1 MLIKKLLLLTALCCF
16 TALAY
21 GQQKFL
27 SYDDLVYLETN
38 NLQKA
43 GNFMQSKGYSPLK
56 SKKQGN
62 LKFTLQSGVNTSQ
75 VEIRSDG
82 RRVYIYIATDEIQQ
96 FNLLYNSIL
105 PYLESTEEN
114 SGITIYKVK
123 DLGIIYTTSN
133 DKVPYSPIKRD
144 YDISIVSDK
153 NITAYN

>member
-1 MLIKKLLLLTALCCF
+1 MLCCF
-16 TALAY
+16 TALAH

-27 SYDDLVYLETN
+27 SYEDLVYLETN

-43 GNFMQSKGYSPLK
+43 NDFMQSKGYSPLK

-62 LKFTLQSGVNTSQ
+62 LQFILHSGGNTSE

-82 RRVYIYIATDEIQQ
+82 KRVYIYIKTDEIQQ
-96 FNLLYNSIL
+96 YNLLYNSIQ
-105 PYLESTEEN
+105 PYLENTEEN

-123 DLGIIYTTSN
+123 DLGVIYATSN
-133 DKVPYSPIKRD
+133 DKMPYSPLKRD
-144 YDISIVSDK
+144 YDISVVSDK